1 MLATKLYAPTLR
13 EVPSDADVVSQQL
26 MLRAGF
32 MRKTANGLYSFL
44 PLGWR
49 SIKKI
54 EAIVREEM
62 DRASAQEI
70 MMPILQPAEIWKE
83 SGRWNA
89 YGAEMM
95 RINDRHDNEFCLGPT
110 HEEMITT
117 LVKNE
122 INSYRQLPVN
132 LYQIQS
138 KFRDERRPRYGLMR
152 SREFIMK
159 DAYSFDV
166 DEAGLEE
173 SYKSMYDAY
182 TRIFNRCGLTFRPV
196 EADSGAIGGSGTH
209 EFMAI
214 AEAGE
219 ADIVYC
225 TKCDYA
231 ANIEIGKPGIMK
243 QEEEALQELSVVDT
257 PNASSIE
264 AVGEMLNLP
273 LHKTIKAVVFSID
286 GKVVLAI
293 VRGDHEVN
301 EVAVQHAVLG
311 SVEPEM
317 ATPEELEKVGLTAGF
332 ISPVGLQQTEEFTIV
347 VDESVMETYNVCG
360 GANKKDAHYINI
372 NPKRDF
378 NVEDIIVAPIRLITK
393 DDVCPK
399 CGGSLEHAK
408 GIEVGQVFKLGTKYS
423 EALQAT
429 FLDQNG
435 RPNPMI
441 MGCYGI
447 GVSRTLAAA
456 IEQYHDENGIIWP
469 RSIAPFEAVIVPI
482 NAKDEALMSTSQT
495 IYTALQ
501 EAGADV
507 LLDDRKDRAGVKFK
521 DADLIGYPLRITV
534 SKNTLENNE
543 VEIQIRKTGEALSCA
558 IDSVA
563 AKVIELLQNL

>member
-44 PLGWR
+44 PLGWK

-166 DEAGLEE
+166 DEAGLDE

-182 TRIFNRCGLTFRPV
+182 TRIFTRCGLTFRPV

-231 ANIEIGKPGIMK
+231 ANIEIGKPGIIK
-243 QEEEALQELSVVDT
+243 QDEEVLQELSVVDT
-257 PNASSIE
+257 PNASTIE
-264 AVGEMLNLP
+264 AVAEMLNLP

-317 ATPEELEKVGLTAGF
+317 ATSEELEKVGLTAGF
-332 ISPVGLQQTEEFTIV
+332 ISPVGLQQTDEFAII

-360 GANKKDAHYINI
+360 GANKKDAHYVNI

-399 CGGSLEHAK
+399 CGGALEHAK

-501 EAGADV
+501 NAGVDV

-543 VEIQIRKTGEALSCA
+543 VEIQIRKSGEALPCA

-563 AKVIELLQNL
+563 DKVTELLQNL

>member
-166 DEAGLEE
+166 DEAGLDE

-182 TRIFNRCGLTFRPV
+182 TRIFTRCGLTFRPV

-257 PNASSIE
+257 PNASTIE
-264 AVGEMLNLP
+264 AVAEMLNLP

-332 ISPVGLQQTEEFTIV
+332 ISPVGLKQTEEFAIV
-347 VDESVMETYNVCG
+347 VDESVMESYNVCG
-360 GANKKDAHYINI
+360 GANKKDTHYVNI

-378 NVEDIIVAPIRLITK
+378 NVDDIIIAPIRLITD
-393 DDVCPK
+393 DDVCPT
-399 CGGSLEHAK
+399 CGGALEHAK

-447 GVSRTLAAA
+447 GVSRTLAAT

-495 IYTALQ
+495 IYSALQ
-501 EAGADV
+501 NAGVDV

-521 DADLIGYPLRITV
+521 DADLIGHPLRITV

-543 VEIQIRKTGEALSCA
+543 VEIQIRKSGEAITCA

-563 AKVIELLQNL
+563 TKVTELLQDL

>member
-1 MLATKLYAPTLR
+1 MLATKLYAATLR

-83 SGRWNA
+83 SGRWKA

-159 DAYSFDV
+159 DAYSPDV

-231 ANIEIGKPGIMK
+231 ANIEIGKPGIIK
-243 QEEEALQELSVVDT
+243 QDEEALQELSVVDT
-257 PNASSIE
+257 PNASTIE
-264 AVGEMLNLP
+264 AVAEMLNLP

-317 ATPEELEKVGLTAGF
+317 ATSEELEKVGLTAGF
-332 ISPVGLQQTEEFTIV
+332 ISPVGLQQTDEFAIV

-360 GANKKDAHYINI
+360 GANKKDAHYVNI

-378 NVEDIIVAPIRLITK
+378 NVADIIVAPIRLITK

-399 CGGSLEHAK
+399 CGGALEHAK
-408 GIEVGQVFKLGTKYS
+408 GIEVGQVFKLGSKYS
-423 EALQAT
+423 DALQAT

-482 NAKDEALMSTSQT
+482 NAKDEALMSTSHT
-495 IYTALQ
+495 IYTALKD
-501 EAGADV
+501 AGIDV

-543 VEIQIRKTGEALSCA
+543 VEIQIRKSGEAITCA
-558 IDSVA
+558 IGSVA
-563 AKVIELLQNL
+563 TKVTELLQDL

>member
-1 MLATKLYAPTLR
+1 MLASKLYAPTLR

-32 MRKTANGLYSFL
+32 MRKVANGLYSFL

-54 EAIVREEM
+54 EAIIREEM
-62 DRASAQEI
+62 DRSGAQEV
-70 MMPILQPAEIWKE
+70 MMPILQPADIWKE

-95 RINDRHDNEFCLGPT
+95 RINDRHDVEYCLGPT

-159 DAYSFDV
+159 DGYSFDIDDAAADV
-166 DEAGLEE
+166 
-173 SYKSMYDAY
+173 SYKNMYDAY
-182 TRIFNRCGLTFRPV
+182 SRIFTRCGLTFRPV
-196 EADSGAIGGSGTH
+196 EADSGAIGGSNTH

-219 ADIVYC
+219 ADIIHC
-225 TKCDYA
+225 SACDYA

-243 QEEEALQELSVVDT
+243 QAEEALKALEVVDT
-257 PNASSIE
+257 PQASTIE
-264 AVGEMLNLP
+264 AVAEMLNLP
-273 LHKTIKAVVFSID
+273 LEKTIKAVVYAIED
-286 GKVVLAI
+286 KVILAM
-293 VRGDHEVN
+293 VRGDHDVN
-301 EVAVQHAVLG
+301 EVAVQHAVNG

-317 ATPEELEKVGLTAGF
+317 AIPEQLEKVGLTAGF
-332 ISPVGLQQTEEFTIV
+332 ISPVGLKQTDDFAIV

-360 GANKKDAHYINI
+360 GANKADAHYINI

-378 NVEDIIVAPIRLITK
+378 NTEDIIVAPIRLITK
-393 DDVCPK
+393 DDVCPE
-399 CGGSLEHAK
+399 CHSPLEYSK

-423 EALQAT
+423 ESLQAT
-429 FLDQNG
+429 YLDQNG
-435 RPNPMI
+435 RPNAMV

-447 GVSRTLAAA
+447 GVSRTLAAT

-469 RSIAPFEAVIVPI
+469 RTIAPFEVVIVPI
-482 NAKDEALMSTSQT
+482 NAKDEALMSTSTT
-495 IYTALQ
+495 IYDTLLNDKV
-501 EAGADV
+501 DV

-534 SKNTLENNE
+534 SKNTLESNE
-543 VEIQIRKTGEALSCA
+543 VEIRIRKTGEAINCPIGEVS
-558 IDSVA
+558 S
-563 AKVIELLQNL
+563 KVQELLSQL

>member
-257 PNASSIE
+257 PNASTIE
-264 AVGEMLNLP
+264 AVADMLNLP
-273 LHKTIKAVVFSID
+273 LHKTIKVVVFSID

-332 ISPVGLQQTEEFTIV
+332 ISPVGLQQTEEFAIV

-360 GANKKDAHYINI
+360 GANKKDAHYVNI

-378 NVEDIIVAPIRLITK
+378 NVDDIIVAPIRLITK

-501 EAGADV
+501 EAGVDV

-543 VEIQIRKTGEALSCA
+543 VEIQIRKTGEALPCA

-563 AKVIELLQNL
+563 TKVTELLQNL

>member
-166 DEAGLEE
+166 DEAGLDE

-182 TRIFNRCGLTFRPV
+182 TRIFTRCGLTFRPV

-243 QEEEALQELSVVDT
+243 QDEEALQELSVVDT
-257 PNASSIE
+257 PNASTIE
-264 AVGEMLNLP
+264 AVAEMLNLP

-317 ATPEELEKVGLTAGF
+317 ATPEELEKVGLTVGF
-332 ISPVGLQQTEEFTIV
+332 ISPIGLKQTEDFAIV

-360 GANKKDAHYINI
+360 GANKKDAHYVNI

-378 NVEDIIVAPIRLITK
+378 NVEDIIIAPIRLITK

-399 CGGSLEHAK
+399 CGGALEHAK

-501 EAGADV
+501 NAGVDV

-543 VEIQIRKTGEALSCA
+543 VEIQIRKSGEALPCA
-558 IDSVA
+558 IDSLA
-563 AKVIELLQNL
+563 DKVTELLQNL

>member
-257 PNASSIE
+257 PNASTIE
-264 AVGEMLNLP
+264 AVADMLNLP

-332 ISPVGLQQTEEFTIV
+332 ISPVGLQQTEEFAIV

-360 GANKKDAHYINI
+360 GANKKDAHYVNI

-378 NVEDIIVAPIRLITK
+378 NVDDIIVAPIRLITK

-482 NAKDEALMSTSQT
+482 NAKDEALMSTSET

-501 EAGADV
+501 EAGVDV

-543 VEIQIRKTGEALSCA
+543 VEIQIRKTGEALPCA

-563 AKVIELLQNL
+563 TKVTELLQNL

>member
-89 YGAEMM
+89 YGTEMM

-166 DEAGLEE
+166 DEAGLDE

-182 TRIFNRCGLTFRPV
+182 TRIFTRCGLTFRPV

-243 QEEEALQELSVVDT
+243 QEEEALQELSIVDT
-257 PNASSIE
+257 PNASTIE
-264 AVGEMLNLP
+264 AVAEMLNLP

-332 ISPVGLQQTEEFTIV
+332 ISPVGLKQTEEFAIV

-378 NVEDIIVAPIRLITK
+378 NVEDIIVAPIRLITD
-393 DDVCPK
+393 DDVCPT
-399 CGGSLEHAK
+399 CGGTLEHAK

-469 RSIAPFEAVIVPI
+469 RAIAPFEAVIVPI

-501 EAGADV
+501 DAGVDV

-543 VEIQIRKTGEALSCA
+543 VEIQIRKSGEAITCA

-563 AKVIELLQNL
+563 TKVTELLQDL

>member
-44 PLGWR
+44 PLGWK

-166 DEAGLEE
+166 DEAGLDE

-182 TRIFNRCGLTFRPV
+182 TRIFTRCGLTFRPV

-243 QEEEALQELSVVDT
+243 QDEEALQELSVVDT
-257 PNASSIE
+257 PNASTIE
-264 AVGEMLNLP
+264 AVAEMLNLP

-332 ISPVGLQQTEEFTIV
+332 ISPIGLKQTEDFAIV

-360 GANKKDAHYINI
+360 GANKKDAHYVNI

-378 NVEDIIVAPIRLITK
+378 NVEDIIIAPIRLITK

-399 CGGSLEHAK
+399 CGGALEHAK

-501 EAGADV
+501 NAGVDV

-543 VEIQIRKTGEALSCA
+543 VEIQIRKSGEALPCA
-558 IDSVA
+558 IDSLA
-563 AKVIELLQNL
+563 DKVTELLQNL

>member
-1 MLATKLYAPTLR
+1 MLASKLYAPTLR

-32 MRKTANGLYSFL
+32 MRKVANGLYSFL

-54 EAIVREEM
+54 EAIIREEM
-62 DRASAQEI
+62 DRSGAQEV
-70 MMPILQPAEIWKE
+70 MMPILQPADIWKE

-95 RINDRHDNEFCLGPT
+95 RINDRHDVEYCLGPT

-159 DAYSFDV
+159 DGYSFDIDDAAADV
-166 DEAGLEE
+166 
-173 SYKSMYDAY
+173 SYKTMYDAY
-182 TRIFNRCGLTFRPV
+182 SRIFTRCGLTFRPV
-196 EADSGAIGGSGTH
+196 EADSGAIGGSNTH

-219 ADIVYC
+219 ADIIHC
-225 TKCDYA
+225 SACDYA

-243 QEEEALQELSVVDT
+243 QVEEDLKELEVVDT
-257 PNASSIE
+257 PQASTIE
-264 AVGEMLNLP
+264 AVAEMLNLP
-273 LHKTIKAVVFSID
+273 LEKTIKAVVYAIED
-286 GKVVLAI
+286 KVILAM
-293 VRGDHEVN
+293 VRGDHDVN
-301 EVAVQHAVLG
+301 EVAVQHAVNG

-317 ATPEELEKVGLTAGF
+317 ATPEQLEKVGLTAGF
-332 ISPVGLQQTEEFTIV
+332 ISPVGLKQTDDFAIV

-360 GANKKDAHYINI
+360 GANKADAHYINI

-378 NVEDIIVAPIRLITK
+378 NTEDIIVAPIRLITK
-393 DDVCPK
+393 DDVCPE
-399 CGGSLEHAK
+399 CHSPLEYSK

-423 EALQAT
+423 ESLQAT
-429 FLDQNG
+429 YLDQNG
-435 RPNPMI
+435 RPNAMV

-469 RSIAPFEAVIVPI
+469 RAIAPFEVVIVPI
-482 NAKDEALMSTSQT
+482 NAKDEALMSTSTT
-495 IYTALQ
+495 IYDTLLNDKV
-501 EAGADV
+501 DV

-534 SKNTLENNE
+534 SKNTLESNE
-543 VEIQIRKTGEALSCA
+543 VEIRIRKTGEAINCPIGEVSG
-558 IDSVA
+558 
-563 AKVIELLQNL
+563 KVQELLSQL

>member
-166 DEAGLEE
+166 DEAGLDE

-182 TRIFNRCGLTFRPV
+182 TRIFTRCGLTFRPV

-243 QEEEALQELSVVDT
+243 QDEEALQELSVVDT
-257 PNASSIE
+257 PNASTIE
-264 AVGEMLNLP
+264 AVAEMLNLP

-311 SVEPEM
+311 AVEPEM

-332 ISPVGLQQTEEFTIV
+332 ISPIGLKQTEDFAIV

-360 GANKKDAHYINI
+360 GANKKDAHYVNI

-378 NVEDIIVAPIRLITK
+378 NVEDIIIAPIRLITK

-399 CGGSLEHAK
+399 CGGALEHAK

-501 EAGADV
+501 NAGVDV

-543 VEIQIRKTGEALSCA
+543 VEIQIRKSGEALPCA

-563 AKVIELLQNL
+563 DKVTEMLQNL

>member
-166 DEAGLEE
+166 DEAGLDE

-182 TRIFNRCGLTFRPV
+182 TRIFTRCGLTFRPV

-243 QEEEALQELSVVDT
+243 QDEEALQELSVVDT
-257 PNASSIE
+257 PNASTIE
-264 AVGEMLNLP
+264 AVAEMLNLP

-332 ISPVGLQQTEEFTIV
+332 ISPIGLKQTEEFAIV

-360 GANKKDAHYINI
+360 GANKKDAHYVNI

-378 NVEDIIVAPIRLITK
+378 NVEDIIIAPIRLITK

-399 CGGSLEHAK
+399 CGGALEHAK

-501 EAGADV
+501 NAGVDV

-543 VEIQIRKTGEALSCA
+543 VEIQIRKSGEALPCA
-558 IDSVA
+558 IDSVSD
-563 AKVIELLQNL
+563 KVTELLQNL

>member
-95 RINDRHDNEFCLGPT
+95 RINDRHDNEYCLGPT

-243 QEEEALQELSVVDT
+243 QAEEALQELSVVDT

-264 AVGEMLNLP
+264 AVAEMLNLP

-332 ISPVGLQQTEEFTIV
+332 ISPVGLEQTEEFAIV

-360 GANKKDAHYINI
+360 GANKKDAHYVNI

-393 DDVCPK
+393 DDVCPT

-482 NAKDEALMSTSQT
+482 NAKDEALMSTSET

-501 EAGADV
+501 EAGVDV

-563 AKVIELLQNL
+563 TKVIELLQNL

>member
-83 SGRWNA
+83 SGRWKA

-231 ANIEIGKPGIMK
+231 ANIEIGKPGIIK
-243 QEEEALQELSVVDT
+243 QDEEALQELSVVDT
-257 PNASSIE
+257 PNASTIE
-264 AVGEMLNLP
+264 AVAEMLNLP

-317 ATPEELEKVGLTAGF
+317 ATSEELEKVGLTAGF
-332 ISPVGLQQTEEFTIV
+332 ISPVGLQQTDEFAIV

-360 GANKKDAHYINI
+360 GANKKDAHYVNI

-378 NVEDIIVAPIRLITK
+378 NVADIIVAPIRLITK

-399 CGGSLEHAK
+399 CGGALEHAK

-482 NAKDEALMSTSQT
+482 NAKDEALMSTSHT
-495 IYTALQ
+495 IYTALKD
-501 EAGADV
+501 AGVDV

-543 VEIQIRKTGEALSCA
+543 VEIQIRKSGEALPCA

-563 AKVIELLQNL
+563 TKITELLQNL

>member
-83 SGRWNA
+83 SGRWKA

-231 ANIEIGKPGIMK
+231 ANIEIGKPGIIK
-243 QEEEALQELSVVDT
+243 QDEEALQELSVVDT
-257 PNASSIE
+257 PNASTIE
-264 AVGEMLNLP
+264 AVAEMLNLP

-317 ATPEELEKVGLTAGF
+317 ATSEELEKVGLTAGF
-332 ISPVGLQQTEEFTIV
+332 ISPVGLQQTDEFAIV

-360 GANKKDAHYINI
+360 GANKKDAHYVNI

-378 NVEDIIVAPIRLITK
+378 NVEDIIIAPIRLITK

-399 CGGSLEHAK
+399 CGGALEHAK
-408 GIEVGQVFKLGTKYS
+408 GIEVGQVFKLGSKYS

-482 NAKDEALMSTSQT
+482 NAKDEALMSTSHT
-495 IYTALQ
+495 IYTALKD
-501 EAGADV
+501 AGIDV

-543 VEIQIRKTGEALSCA
+543 VEIQIRKSGEALPCA
-558 IDSVA
+558 IDSVVT
-563 AKVIELLQNL
+563 KVTELLQNL

>member
-44 PLGWR
+44 PLGWK

-83 SGRWNA
+83 SGRWKA

-231 ANIEIGKPGIMK
+231 ANIEIGKPGIIK
-243 QEEEALQELSVVDT
+243 QDEEVLQELSVVDT
-257 PNASSIE
+257 PNASTIE
-264 AVGEMLNLP
+264 AVAEMLNLP

-317 ATPEELEKVGLTAGF
+317 ATSEELEKVGLTAGF
-332 ISPVGLQQTEEFTIV
+332 ISPVGLQQTDEFAIV

-360 GANKKDAHYINI
+360 GANKKDAHYVNI

-399 CGGSLEHAK
+399 CGGALEHAK

-501 EAGADV
+501 NAGVDV

-543 VEIQIRKTGEALSCA
+543 VEIQIRKSGEALPCA

-563 AKVIELLQNL
+563 DKVTELLQNL

>member
-44 PLGWR
+44 PLGWK

-83 SGRWNA
+83 SGRWKA

-231 ANIEIGKPGIMK
+231 ANIEIGKPGIIK
-243 QEEEALQELSVVDT
+243 QDEEVLQELSVVDT
-257 PNASSIE
+257 PNASTIE
-264 AVGEMLNLP
+264 AVAEMLNLP

-317 ATPEELEKVGLTAGF
+317 ATSEELEKVGLTAGF
-332 ISPVGLQQTEEFTIV
+332 ISPVGLQQTDEFAIV

-360 GANKKDAHYINI
+360 GANKKDAHYVNI

-378 NVEDIIVAPIRLITK
+378 NVADIIVAPIRLITK

-399 CGGSLEHAK
+399 CGGALEHAK

-501 EAGADV
+501 NAGVDV

-543 VEIQIRKTGEALSCA
+543 VEIQIRKSGEALPCA

-563 AKVIELLQNL
+563 TKVAELLQNL

>member
-257 PNASSIE
+257 PNASTIE
-264 AVGEMLNLP
+264 AVADMLNLP

-332 ISPVGLQQTEEFTIV
+332 ISPVGLQQTEEFAIV

-360 GANKKDAHYINI
+360 GANKKDAHYVNI

-399 CGGSLEHAK
+399 CGDSLEHAK

-482 NAKDEALMSTSQT
+482 NAKDDALMSTSQT

-501 EAGADV
+501 EAGVDV

-543 VEIQIRKTGEALSCA
+543 VEIQIRKTGEALPCA

-563 AKVIELLQNL
+563 TKVTELLQNL

>member
-166 DEAGLEE
+166 DEAGLDE

-182 TRIFNRCGLTFRPV
+182 TRIFTRCGLTFRPV

-257 PNASSIE
+257 PNASTIE
-264 AVGEMLNLP
+264 AVAEMLNLP

-332 ISPVGLQQTEEFTIV
+332 ISPVGLKQTEEFAIV
-347 VDESVMETYNVCG
+347 VDESVMESYNVCG
-360 GANKKDAHYINI
+360 GANKKDAHYVNI

-378 NVEDIIVAPIRLITK
+378 NVEDIIIAPIRLITD
-393 DDVCPK
+393 DDVCPT
-399 CGGSLEHAK
+399 CGGALEHAK

-495 IYTALQ
+495 IYSALQ
-501 EAGADV
+501 NAGVDV

-543 VEIQIRKTGEALSCA
+543 VEIQIRKSGEAVTCA

-563 AKVIELLQNL
+563 TKVIELLQDL

>member
-257 PNASSIE
+257 PNASTIE
-264 AVGEMLNLP
+264 AVADMLNLP

-332 ISPVGLQQTEEFTIV
+332 ISPVGLQQTEEFAIV

-360 GANKKDAHYINI
+360 GANKKDAHYVNI

-378 NVEDIIVAPIRLITK
+378 NVDDIIVAPIRLITK

-501 EAGADV
+501 EAGVDV

-543 VEIQIRKTGEALSCA
+543 VEIQIRKTGEAFPCA

-563 AKVIELLQNL
+563 TKVTELLQNL

>member
-166 DEAGLEE
+166 DEAGLDE

-182 TRIFNRCGLTFRPV
+182 TRIFTRCGLTFRPV

-243 QEEEALQELSVVDT
+243 QDEEVLQELSVVDT

-264 AVGEMLNLP
+264 AVADMLNLP
-273 LHKTIKAVVFSID
+273 LHTTIKAVVFSID

-332 ISPVGLQQTEEFTIV
+332 ISPIGLKQTEEFAIV

-360 GANKKDAHYINI
+360 GANKKDAHYVNI

-399 CGGSLEHAK
+399 CGGALEHAK

-501 EAGADV
+501 NAGVDV

-543 VEIQIRKTGEALSCA
+543 VEIQIRKSGEALPCA
-558 IDSVA
+558 IDSVSD
-563 AKVIELLQNL
+563 KVTELLQNL

>member
-166 DEAGLEE
+166 DEAGLDE

-182 TRIFNRCGLTFRPV
+182 TRIFTRCGLTFRPV

-231 ANIEIGKPGIMK
+231 ANIEIGKPGIIK
-243 QEEEALQELSVVDT
+243 QDEEALQELSVVDT
-257 PNASSIE
+257 PNASTIE
-264 AVGEMLNLP
+264 AVAEMLNLP

-332 ISPVGLQQTEEFTIV
+332 ISPVGLQQTDEFAIV

-360 GANKKDAHYINI
+360 GANKKDAHYVNI

-378 NVEDIIVAPIRLITK
+378 NVTDIIVAPIRLITK

-399 CGGSLEHAK
+399 CGGALEHAK

-501 EAGADV
+501 DAGVDV

-543 VEIQIRKTGEALSCA
+543 VEIQIRKSGEALPCA

-563 AKVIELLQNL
+563 TKVTELLQNL

>member
-83 SGRWNA
+83 SGRWKA

-231 ANIEIGKPGIMK
+231 ANIEIGKPGIIK
-243 QEEEALQELSVVDT
+243 QDEEALQELSVVDT
-257 PNASSIE
+257 PNASTIE
-264 AVGEMLNLP
+264 AVAEMLNLP

-317 ATPEELEKVGLTAGF
+317 ATSEELEKVGLTAGF
-332 ISPVGLQQTEEFTIV
+332 ISPVGLQQTDEFAIV

-360 GANKKDAHYINI
+360 GANKKDAHYVNI

-378 NVEDIIVAPIRLITK
+378 NVADIIVAPIRLITK

-399 CGGSLEHAK
+399 CGGALEHAK

-423 EALQAT
+423 EAIQAT

-482 NAKDEALMSTSQT
+482 NAKDEALMSTSHT
-495 IYTALQ
+495 IYTALKD
-501 EAGADV
+501 AGVDV

-543 VEIQIRKTGEALSCA
+543 VEIQIRKSGEALPCA

-563 AKVIELLQNL
+563 TKVAELLQNL

>member
-166 DEAGLEE
+166 DEAGLDE

-182 TRIFNRCGLTFRPV
+182 TRIFTRCGLTFRPV

-243 QEEEALQELSVVDT
+243 QEEEALQELSIVDT
-257 PNASSIE
+257 PNASTIE
-264 AVGEMLNLP
+264 AVAEMLNLP

-332 ISPVGLQQTEEFTIV
+332 ISPVGLKQTEEFAIV

-378 NVEDIIVAPIRLITK
+378 NVEDIIVAPIRLITD
-393 DDVCPK
+393 DDVCPT
-399 CGGSLEHAK
+399 CGGTLEHAK

-423 EALQAT
+423 EAFQAT

-469 RSIAPFEAVIVPI
+469 RAIAPFEAVIVPI

-501 EAGADV
+501 DAGVDV

-543 VEIQIRKTGEALSCA
+543 VEIQIRKSGEAITCA

-563 AKVIELLQNL
+563 TKVTELLQDL

>member
-83 SGRWNA
+83 SGRWKA

-231 ANIEIGKPGIMK
+231 ANIEIGKPGIIK
-243 QEEEALQELSVVDT
+243 QDEEALQELSVVDT
-257 PNASSIE
+257 PNASTIE
-264 AVGEMLNLP
+264 AVAEMLNLP

-317 ATPEELEKVGLTAGF
+317 ATSEELEKVGLTAGF
-332 ISPVGLQQTEEFTIV
+332 ISPVGLQQTDEFAIV

-360 GANKKDAHYINI
+360 GANKKDAHYVNI

-378 NVEDIIVAPIRLITK
+378 NVADIIVAPIRLITK

-399 CGGSLEHAK
+399 CGGALEHAK
-408 GIEVGQVFKLGTKYS
+408 GIEVGQVFKLGSKYS
-423 EALQAT
+423 EALLAT

-482 NAKDEALMSTSQT
+482 NAKDEALMSTSHT
-495 IYTALQ
+495 IYTALKD
-501 EAGADV
+501 AGIDV

-543 VEIQIRKTGEALSCA
+543 VEIQIRKSGEALPCA
-558 IDSVA
+558 IDSVVT
-563 AKVIELLQNL
+563 KVTELLQNL

>member
-166 DEAGLEE
+166 DEAGLDE

-182 TRIFNRCGLTFRPV
+182 TRIFTRCGLTFRPV

-243 QEEEALQELSVVDT
+243 QEEEALQELSIVDT
-257 PNASSIE
+257 PNASTIE
-264 AVGEMLNLP
+264 AVAEMLNLP

-301 EVAVQHAVLG
+301 GVAVQHAVLG

-332 ISPVGLQQTEEFTIV
+332 ISPVGLKQTEEFAIV

-378 NVEDIIVAPIRLITK
+378 NVEDIIVAPIRLITD
-393 DDVCPK
+393 DDVCPT
-399 CGGSLEHAK
+399 CGGTLEHAK

-423 EALQAT
+423 EAFQAT

-469 RSIAPFEAVIVPI
+469 RAIAPFEAVIVPI

-501 EAGADV
+501 DAGVDV

-543 VEIQIRKTGEALSCA
+543 VEIQIRKSGEAITCA

-563 AKVIELLQNL
+563 TKVTELLQDL

>member
-1 MLATKLYAPTLR
+1 MLASKLYAPTLR

-32 MRKTANGLYSFL
+32 MRKVANGLYSFL

-54 EAIVREEM
+54 EAIIREEM
-62 DRASAQEI
+62 DRSGAQEI

-95 RINDRHDNEFCLGPT
+95 RINDRHDVEYCLGPT

-159 DAYSFDV
+159 DGYSFDIDDTAADV
-166 DEAGLEE
+166 
-173 SYKSMYDAY
+173 SYKNMYDAY
-182 TRIFNRCGLTFRPV
+182 SRIFTRCGLTFRPV
-196 EADSGAIGGSGTH
+196 EADSGAIGGSNTH

-219 ADIVYC
+219 ADIIHC
-225 TKCDYA
+225 SACDYA

-243 QEEEALQELSVVDT
+243 QAEEALKELEVVDT
-257 PNASSIE
+257 PHASTIE
-264 AVGEMLNLP
+264 AVAEMLNLP
-273 LHKTIKAVVFSID
+273 LEKTIKAVVYAIED
-286 GKVVLAI
+286 KVILAM
-293 VRGDHEVN
+293 VRGDHDVN
-301 EVAVQHAVLG
+301 EVAVQHAVNG

-317 ATPEELEKVGLTAGF
+317 ATPEQLEKVGLTAGF
-332 ISPVGLQQTEEFTIV
+332 ISPVGLKQTDDFIIV

-360 GANKKDAHYINI
+360 GANKEDAHYINI

-378 NVEDIIVAPIRLITK
+378 NTDDIIVAPIRLITK
-393 DDVCPK
+393 DDVCPE
-399 CGGSLEHAK
+399 CHSPLEYSK
-408 GIEVGQVFKLGTKYS
+408 GIEVGQVFKLGIKYS
-423 EALQAT
+423 ESLQAT
-429 FLDQNG
+429 YLDQNG
-435 RPNPMI
+435 RPNAMV

-456 IEQYHDENGIIWP
+456 IEQYHDDNGIIWP
-469 RSIAPFEAVIVPI
+469 RAIAPFEVVIVPI
-482 NAKDEALMSTSQT
+482 NAKDEALMSTSKS
-495 IYTALQ
+495 IYDILLNNKV
-501 EAGADV
+501 DV

-534 SKNTLENNE
+534 SKNTLESNE
-543 VEIQIRKTGEALSCA
+543 VEIRIRKTGEAINCP
-558 IDSVA
+558 ID
-563 AKVIELLQNL
+563 KVSNKVQELLSQL

>member
-13 EVPSDADVVSQQL
+13 EVPSDADVLSQQL

-166 DEAGLEE
+166 DEAGLDE

-182 TRIFNRCGLTFRPV
+182 TRIFTRCGLTFRPV

-231 ANIEIGKPGIMK
+231 ANIEIGKPGIIK
-243 QEEEALQELSVVDT
+243 QDEEVLQELSVVDT
-257 PNASSIE
+257 PNASTIE
-264 AVGEMLNLP
+264 AVAEMLNLP

-317 ATPEELEKVGLTAGF
+317 ATSEELEKVGLTAGF
-332 ISPVGLQQTEEFTIV
+332 ISPVGLQQTDEFAIV

-360 GANKKDAHYINI
+360 GANKKDAHYVNI

-399 CGGSLEHAK
+399 CGGALEHAK

-482 NAKDEALMSTSQT
+482 NAKDEALMATSQT

-501 EAGADV
+501 NAGVDV

-543 VEIQIRKTGEALSCA
+543 VEIQIRKSGEALPCA

-563 AKVIELLQNL
+563 DKVTELLQNL

>member
-83 SGRWNA
+83 SGRWKA

-231 ANIEIGKPGIMK
+231 ANIEIGKPGIIK
-243 QEEEALQELSVVDT
+243 QDEEALQELSVVDT
-257 PNASSIE
+257 PNASTIE
-264 AVGEMLNLP
+264 AVAEMLNLP

-317 ATPEELEKVGLTAGF
+317 ATSEELEKVGLTAGF
-332 ISPVGLQQTEEFTIV
+332 ISPVGLQQTDEFAIV
-347 VDESVMETYNVCG
+347 VDESVMETYNAAVSYTHLDVYKRQG
-360 GANKKDAHYINI
+360 NDGAQ
-372 NPKRDF
+372 
-378 NVEDIIVAPIRLITK
+378 IRLSIPQLTEERRK
-393 DDVCPK
+393 EIVKVVHKKAEDAKVAVRNIRRDVN
-399 CGGSLEHAK
+399 
-408 GIEVGQVFKLGTKYS
+408 
-423 EALQAT
+423 EALKKEEKAKT
-429 FLDQNG
+429 ITEDDAKDGLDQ
-435 RPNPMI
+435 I
-441 MGCYGI
+441 QKLTDAKVKQI
-447 GVSRTLAAA
+447 
-456 IEQYHDENGIIWP
+456 DELK
-469 RSIAPFEAVIVPI
+469 AV
-482 NAKDEALMSTSQT
+482 KEK
-495 IYTALQ
+495 
-501 EAGADV
+501 DV
-507 LLDDRKDRAGVKFK
+507 L
-521 DADLIGYPLRITV
+521 
-534 SKNTLENNE
+534 E
-543 VEIQIRKTGEALSCA
+543 V
-558 IDSVA
+558 
-563 AKVIELLQNL
+563 

>member
-166 DEAGLEE
+166 DEAGLDE

-182 TRIFNRCGLTFRPV
+182 TRIFTRCGLTFRPV

-243 QEEEALQELSVVDT
+243 QDEEALQELSVVDT
-257 PNASSIE
+257 PNASTIE
-264 AVGEMLNLP
+264 AVAEMLNLP

-332 ISPVGLQQTEEFTIV
+332 ISPIGLKQTEDFAIV

-360 GANKKDAHYINI
+360 GANKKDAHYVNI

-378 NVEDIIVAPIRLITK
+378 NVEDIIIAPIRLITK

-399 CGGSLEHAK
+399 CGGALEHAK

-482 NAKDEALMSTSQT
+482 NAKDEALMSTSHT
-495 IYTALQ
+495 IYTALKD
-501 EAGADV
+501 AGVDV

-543 VEIQIRKTGEALSCA
+543 VEIQIRKSGEALPCA

-563 AKVIELLQNL
+563 TKVAELLQNL

>member
-166 DEAGLEE
+166 DEAGLDE

-182 TRIFNRCGLTFRPV
+182 TRIFTRCGLTFRPV

-243 QEEEALQELSVVDT
+243 QDEEVLHELSVVDT

-264 AVGEMLNLP
+264 AVADMLNLP

-332 ISPVGLQQTEEFTIV
+332 ISPIGLKQTEEFAIV

-360 GANKKDAHYINI
+360 GANKKDAHYVNI

-399 CGGSLEHAK
+399 CGGALEHAK

-482 NAKDEALMSTSQT
+482 NAKDEALMATSQT

-501 EAGADV
+501 NAGVDV

-543 VEIQIRKTGEALSCA
+543 VEIQIRKSGEALPCA

-563 AKVIELLQNL
+563 DKVTELLQNL

>member
-166 DEAGLEE
+166 DEAGLDE

-182 TRIFNRCGLTFRPV
+182 TRIFTRCGLTFRPV

-243 QEEEALQELSVVDT
+243 QDEEALQELSVVDT
-257 PNASSIE
+257 PNASTIE
-264 AVGEMLNLP
+264 AVAEMLNLP

-332 ISPVGLQQTEEFTIV
+332 ISPIGLKQTEDFAIV

-360 GANKKDAHYINI
+360 GANKKDAHYVNI

-378 NVEDIIVAPIRLITK
+378 NVEDIIIAPIRLITK

-399 CGGSLEHAK
+399 CGGALEHAK

-501 EAGADV
+501 NAGVDV

-543 VEIQIRKTGEALSCA
+543 VEIQIRKSGEALPCA

-563 AKVIELLQNL
+563 TKVAELLQNL

>member
-264 AVGEMLNLP
+264 AVAEMLNLP

-332 ISPVGLQQTEEFTIV
+332 ISPVGLEQTEEFAIV

-360 GANKKDAHYINI
+360 GANKKDAHYVNI

-393 DDVCPK
+393 DDVCPT

-482 NAKDEALMSTSQT
+482 NAKDEALMSTSET
-495 IYTALQ
+495 IYSALQ
-501 EAGADV
+501 EAGVDV

-563 AKVIELLQNL
+563 TKVTELLQNL

>member
-166 DEAGLEE
+166 DEAGLDE

-182 TRIFNRCGLTFRPV
+182 TRIFTRCGLTFRPV
-196 EADSGAIGGSGTH
+196 KADSGAIGGSGTH

-243 QEEEALQELSVVDT
+243 QEEEALQELSIVDT
-257 PNASSIE
+257 PNASTIE
-264 AVGEMLNLP
+264 AVAEMLNLP

-332 ISPVGLQQTEEFTIV
+332 ISPVGLKQTEEFAIV

-378 NVEDIIVAPIRLITK
+378 NVEDIIVAPIRLITD
-393 DDVCPK
+393 DDVCPT
-399 CGGSLEHAK
+399 CGGTLEHAK

-469 RSIAPFEAVIVPI
+469 RAIAPFEAVIVPI

-501 EAGADV
+501 DAGVDV

-543 VEIQIRKTGEALSCA
+543 VEIQIRKSGEAITCA

-563 AKVIELLQNL
+563 TKVTELLQDL

>member
-166 DEAGLEE
+166 DEAGLDE

-182 TRIFNRCGLTFRPV
+182 TRIFTRCGLTFRPV

-243 QEEEALQELSVVDT
+243 QDEEALQELSVVDT

-264 AVGEMLNLP
+264 AVADMLNLP

-311 SVEPEM
+311 AVEPEM

-332 ISPVGLQQTEEFTIV
+332 ISPIGLKQTEEFAIV

-360 GANKKDAHYINI
+360 GANKKDAHYVNI

-399 CGGSLEHAK
+399 CGGALEHAK

-435 RPNPMI
+435 RSNPMI

-501 EAGADV
+501 NAGVDV

-543 VEIQIRKTGEALSCA
+543 VEIQIRKSGEALPCA
-558 IDSVA
+558 IDSVSD
-563 AKVIELLQNL
+563 KVTELLQNL

>member
-166 DEAGLEE
+166 DEAGLDE

-182 TRIFNRCGLTFRPV
+182 TRIFTRCGLTFRPV

-231 ANIEIGKPGIMK
+231 ANIEIGKPGIIK
-243 QEEEALQELSVVDT
+243 QDEEALQELSVVDT
-257 PNASSIE
+257 PNASTIE
-264 AVGEMLNLP
+264 AVAEMLNLP

-332 ISPVGLQQTEEFTIV
+332 ISPVGLQQTDEFAIV

-360 GANKKDAHYINI
+360 GANKKDAHYVNI

-399 CGGSLEHAK
+399 CGGALEHAK
-408 GIEVGQVFKLGTKYS
+408 GIEVGQVFKLGSKYS

-501 EAGADV
+501 NAGVDV

-543 VEIQIRKTGEALSCA
+543 VEIQIRKSGEALPCA

-563 AKVIELLQNL
+563 DKVTEMLQNL